1 MRIKPTVERL
11 KEIAATIPISYYLG
25 ANIPIKFERGTDSY
39 YDPNSYQIVI
49 GMELISEIL
58 SGVDFPEGTD
68 EEEMLR
74 DLVYHELSPPLR
86 RFFVRISSRPFM
98 ILSCLMESISLSL

>member
-1 MRIKPTVERL
+1 MKIRPTIERL

-68 EEEMLR
+68 EET
-74 DLVYHELSPPLR
+74 
-86 RFFVRISSRPFM
+86 PFN
-98 ILSCLMESISLSL
+98 